1 LAVGQ
6 KPFEGF
12 PAGARAVA
20 IPSLFFTTLL
30 PRIDDPAELVVTV
43 YFFFAHARKKG
54 QPRFLTYAELAADDS
69 LAAALGSTAEGGLR
83 RGLNAAV
90 ERGTLLRLPTGQAG
104 LAVERDGGAD
114 ELFFLNTPG
123 GRRAV
128 AAIEAG
134 RIKLGHIAPEVGA
147 GREPLPSVFALYEE
161 NIGTIGPLIAE
172 QLKDAETRYPGEW
185 IEAALRE
192 AVGLNKRSWSYIAA
206 ILRRWEAEG
215 PDYEKAG
222 RDTEGDEGRGPA
234 QRRRSLAGRY
244 RHLVRR

>member
-1 LAVGQ
+1 LAVGE

-12 PAGARAVA
+12 PAGARAIA
-20 IPSLFFTTLL
+20 IPNLFFTALL

-43 YFFFAHARKKG
+43 YFFFAQARKKG
-54 QPRFLTYAELAADDS
+54 QPRFLTYAELAADAS
-69 LAAALGSTAEGGLR
+69 LAAALGSLAEGALR
-83 RGLNAAV
+83 RGLDAAV
-90 ERGTLLRLPTGQAG
+90 QRGTLLRL
-104 LAVERDGGAD
+104 AVERDDGAE

-128 AAIEAG
+128 AAVKAG
-134 RIKLGHIAPEVGA
+134 RLELGPFPGRAPEVVA

-161 NIGTIGPLIAE
+161 NIGTIGPLIADE
-172 QLKDAETRYPGEW
+172 LKDAEARYPQEW
-185 IEAALRE
+185 IEAAFRE
-192 AVGLNKRSWSYIAA
+192 AVSLNKRSWSYIAA

-222 RDTEGDEGRGPA
+222 RDTEGDQG
-234 QRRRSLAGRY
+234 RRRSLAGRY

>member
-1 LAVGQ
+1 LALGQ

-20 IPSLFFTTLL
+20 IPSLFFTAVL

-54 QPRFLTYAELAADDS
+54 QPRFLTFGELAADGS
-69 LAAALGSTAEGGLR
+69 LAAALGSLPEGGLR
-83 RGLNAAV
+83 RGLDAAV
-90 ERGTLLRLPTGQAG
+90 QRGTLLRLALEQ
-104 LAVERDGGAD
+104 DGGGE

-128 AAIEAG
+128 AAVKAG
-134 RIKLGHIAPEVGA
+134 RLELGRLAPEPGA
-147 GREPLPSVFALYEE
+147 GREPLPSVFALYEQ
-161 NIGTIGPLIAE
+161 NIGTIGPLIADE
-172 QLKDAETRYPGEW
+172 LKDAETRYPGEW
-185 IEAALRE
+185 IDAAFRE
-192 AVGLNKRSWSYIAA
+192 AVSLNKRSWSYIAA

-222 RDTEGDEGRGPA
+222 RDTEGDEGR
-234 QRRRSLAGRY
+234 RRSLAGRY

>member
-6 KPFEGF
+6 KLFEGF

-69 LAAALGSTAEGGLR
+69 LAAALGSTAEGALR

-90 ERGTLLRLPTGQAG
+90 ERGTLLRL
-104 LAVERDGGAD
+104 AVERDGGAE

-172 QLKDAETRYPGEW
+172 QLKDAEARYPGEW
-185 IEAALRE
+185 IEAAFRE
-192 AVGLNKRSWSYIAA
+192 AVGLNKRSWNYIAA

-222 RDTEGDEGRGPA
+222 RDTEGDEGR
-234 QRRRSLAGRY
+234 RRSLAGRY

>member
-1 LAVGQ
+1 MAVGDR
-6 KPFEGF
+6 PFEGF
-12 PAGARAVA
+12 PAGARAVTV
-20 IPSLFFTTLL
+20 PNLFFTSVL
-30 PRIDDPAELVVTV
+30 PCIDDPAELVVTV

-69 LAAALGSTAEGGLR
+69 LAAALGSLAEGGLR

-90 ERGTLLRLPTGQAG
+90 ERGTLLRL
-104 LAVERDGGAD
+104 AVEQDGRAE

-128 AAIEAG
+128 AAVEAG
-134 RIKLGHIAPEVGA
+134 RLELGHLSPEAEA

-161 NIGTIGPLIAE
+161 NIGTIGPLIADE
-172 QLKDAETRYPGEW
+172 LKDAEARYPREW
-185 IEAALRE
+185 IEAAFRE
-192 AVGLNKRSWSYIAA
+192 AVSLNKRSWSYIAA

-222 RDTEGDEGRGPA
+222 RDTEGDEGR
-234 QRRRSLAGRY
+234 RRSLAGRY

>member
-1 LAVGQ
+1 MDLGE
-6 KPFEGF
+6 KPFGGF

-20 IPSLFFTTLL
+20 IPSVFFSAVL

-54 QPRFLTYAELAADDS
+54 QPRFLTYAELAADGS
-69 LAAALGSTAEGGLR
+69 LAAALGSQPEGGLR
-83 RGLNAAV
+83 RGLDAAV
-90 ERGTLLRLPTGQAG
+90 QRGTLLRL
-104 LAVERDGGAD
+104 AVEQDGDGE

-128 AAIEAG
+128 AAVKAG
-134 RIKLGHIAPEVGA
+134 RLELGRLPPEQGA
-147 GREPLPSVFALYEE
+147 GREPLPSVFALYEQ
-161 NIGTIGPLIAE
+161 NIGTIGPLIADE
-172 QLKDAETRYPGEW
+172 LKDAETRYPGEW
-185 IEAALRE
+185 IEAAFRE
-192 AVGLNKRSWSYIAA
+192 AVSLNKRSWSYIAA

-222 RDTEGDEGRGPA
+222 RDTGGDEG
-234 QRRRSLAGRY
+234 RRRSLAGRY